1 MRPEQRETDG
11 AVHRDV
17 GMPELGEAENIRR
30 RHVVIQRDLDM
41 ELEPPARPVAVLRTD
56 DHMEVRQGV
65 GVIELYLH
73 TWRLVLLQLLY
84 LQISSCC

>member
-1 MRPEQRETDG
+1 
-11 AVHRDV
+11 
-17 GMPELGEAENIRR
+17 
-30 RHVVIQRDLDM
+30 M
-41 ELEPPARPVAVLRTD
+41 ELEPPARPVPVLRTD
-56 DHMEVRQGV
+56 DHVEVRQGV